1 MVVPGANNVETYYS
15 LKLATQF
22 GSENVDPSKYYN
34 ATTPVTITG
43 ATTGV
48 QAEVIGFQAGTT
60 TEQPLLFL
68 NYTRAGTDNIST
80 VFADGENISADVA
93 IQHSSISYS
102 ANVASSTTFTATSTD
117 VKSATGPA
125 SRKGSAYFVN
135 AGVFYVRGFF
145 VAVTN
150 QVLTLDPY
158 DREFSGFVGFDI
170 TETLTTPETDT
181 TLLDNAQGSSN
192 FAAKGAHRLQISLT
206 LAKKTT
212 STNSDFIQLAQLKS
226 GVSVAQGRDTEYNV
240 LSDEFARRTFDE
252 SGNYTVRPFKFQ
264 VQESVTVNENTGRFT
279 AGASTDDGNVA
290 STDLLA
296 IKVSPGKAYVNGYE
310 IEKNVPSIK
319 DLNKFR
325 DFETKN
331 SDITIF
337 DSGNFV

>member
-1 MVVPGANNVETYYS
+1 MFKSRGYRFSSSN
-15 LKLATQF
+15 
-22 GSENVDPSKYYN
+22 
-34 ATTPVTITG
+34 
-43 ATTGV
+43 
-48 QAEVIGFQAGTT
+48 TT

-68 NYTRAGTDNIST
+68 NYTRASTDNIST

-125 SRKGSAYFVN
+125 SRNLHILFN
-135 AGVFYVRGFF
+135 PGVFYVRGFF

-206 LAKKTT
+206 LIRKQLLLIQILF
-212 STNSDFIQLAQLKS
+212 NSHNSKVVSLSHKVETQSIMFYLMNLQEGHLMSLVTIQF
-226 GVSVAQGRDTEYNV
+226 V
-240 LSDEFARRTFDE
+240 LS
-252 SGNYTVRPFKFQ
+252 SFKF
-264 VQESVTVNENTGRFT
+264 
-279 AGASTDDGNVA
+279 
-290 STDLLA
+290 
-296 IKVSPGKAYVNGYE
+296 
-310 IEKNVPSIK
+310 KN
-319 DLNKFR
+319 L
-325 DFETKN
+325 
-331 SDITIF
+331 
-337 DSGNFV
+337 